1 MNIPVH
7 HIDKAPADSVGHA
20 GKELNMQLPVVNMR
34 QTGERISAL
43 REARGLTVR
52 QLQRLL
58 GFATPQAIYK
68 WQHGETLPTIDNLVA
83 LSAILEVPIEEILVT
98 NDI

>member
-1 MNIPVH
+1 
-7 HIDKAPADSVGHA
+7 
-20 GKELNMQLPVVNMR
+20 MQLPVVNMR
-34 QTGERISAL
+34 RTGERICTL
-43 REARGLTVR
+43 REQRGLSVR

-83 LSAILEVPIEEILVT
+83 LSAILDVPIEKILVT
-98 NDI
+98 DHD

>member
-1 MNIPVH
+1 
-7 HIDKAPADSVGHA
+7 
-20 GKELNMQLPVVNMR
+20 MQLPVVNMR
-34 QTGERISAL
+34 RTGERISLL
-43 REARGLTVR
+43 REQKGFTVR

-83 LSAILEVPIEEILVT
+83 LSAILDVPIEEILVT
-98 NDI
+98 DQE

>member
-1 MNIPVH
+1 M
-7 HIDKAPADSVGHA
+7 
-20 GKELNMQLPVVNMR
+20 
-34 QTGERISAL
+34 L
-43 REARGLTVR
+43 REERGLTVR

-83 LSAILEVPIEEILVT
+83 LSAILNVSIEDILVT
-98 NDI
+98 D

>member
-1 MNIPVH
+1 
-7 HIDKAPADSVGHA
+7 
-20 GKELNMQLPVVNMR
+20 MQLPVVNMR
-34 QTGERISAL
+34 RTGERISAL
-43 REARGLTVR
+43 REQRGLTVR

-83 LSAILEVPIEEILVT
+83 LSAILDVPIERILVT
-98 NDI
+98 DQE

>member
-1 MNIPVH
+1 
-7 HIDKAPADSVGHA
+7 
-20 GKELNMQLPVVNMR
+20 MQLPVVNMR
-34 QTGERISAL
+34 RTGERISQL

-83 LSAILEVPIEEILVT
+83 LSAILNVPIQEILVT
-98 NDI
+98 DGD

>member
-1 MNIPVH
+1 
-7 HIDKAPADSVGHA
+7 
-20 GKELNMQLPVVNMR
+20 MQLPVVNMR
-34 QTGERISAL
+34 RTGERITLL
-43 REARGLTVR
+43 REQKGFTVR

-83 LSAILEVPIEEILVT
+83 LSAILDVPIEEILVT
-98 NDI
+98 DQE

>member
-1 MNIPVH
+1 
-7 HIDKAPADSVGHA
+7 
-20 GKELNMQLPVVNMR
+20 MQLPVVNMR
-34 QTGERISAL
+34 RTGERICML
-43 REARGLTVR
+43 REQRGLSVR

-83 LSAILEVPIEEILVT
+83 LSAILNVPIEEILVT
-98 NDI
+98 DEI